1 MRKDGWLQRAL
12 SAEVAGGLPGLS
24 LYVPVHLLPCGHN
37 HLQHLPAPHEEEAQ
51 DVEHCQKQLHPILD
65 TSLENPPPEH
75 LTGTGPACGLV
86 LLSSLAGAL
95 GMSEILRIKKEPP
108 ILQPKE
114 PLVLE
119 ADLTEFDVANS
130 RFPSE
135 VLNMLKNIQVLA
147 HFEKPLFL
155 ELCKHMIFQQFQQG
169 EYIFWPGQ
177 PDTSIYVVQA
187 GKLELFLTQQ
197 DRKETLVVSEY
208 FPSEQATNFI
218 EATLGGLLSAS
229 PTCATAAGLWM
240 KIILKECGD
249 AMLDKVPD
257 ILAILYRHMPTIQ
270 EGSLRQF
277 LVETVSILAH
287 HHQEAVISSLLS
299 KRLPM
304 DSKDEN
310 DSIIDTALESVK
322 VTGLRMLSNTQSK

>member
-1 MRKDGWLQRAL
+1 MRKSTSSLVDTTISSTSRPRMKKKLKMLNAAKKAAAPHPGHQPREPTPRAL
-12 SAEVAGGLPGLS
+12 DR
-24 LYVPVHLLPCGHN
+24 HR
-37 HLQHLPAPHEEEAQ
+37 
-51 DVEHCQKQLHPILD
+51 
-65 TSLENPPPEH
+65 TSLR
-75 LTGTGPACGLV
+75 LGAAQLSGWGPWH
-86 LLSSLAGAL
+86 
-95 GMSEILRIKKEPP
+95 EILRIKKEPP

-130 RFPSE
+130 HFPSE
-135 VLNMLKNIQVLA
+135 VLNMLKNIQHNMVLA

-187 GKLELFLTQQ
+187 GKLELFLTQH
-197 DRKETLVVSEY
+197 VVSEY

-218 EATLGGLLSAS
+218 ETTLGGLLSAS
-229 PTCATAAGLWM
+229 PTCATAAGLWV

-257 ILAILYRHMPTIQ
+257 ILAILYRYMPTIQ

-277 LVETVSILAH
+277 LVEAVSILAH

-299 KRLPM
+299 KRLLI

-322 VTGLRMLSNTQSK
+322 VT

>member
-1 MRKDGWLQRAL
+1 MRKM
-12 SAEVAGGLPGLS
+12 AGSSGRF
-24 LYVPVHLLPCGHN
+24 HLLPCGHN
-37 HLQHLPAPHEEEAQ
+37 HLQHLPDPHEEEAQ
-51 DVEHCQKQLHPILD
+51 DVEHCQKQLHSILD

-135 VLNMLKNIQVLA
+135 VLNMLKNIQV
-147 HFEKPLFL
+147 
-155 ELCKHMIFQQFQQG
+155 
-169 EYIFWPGQ
+169 
-177 PDTSIYVVQA
+177 
-187 GKLELFLTQQ
+187 
-197 DRKETLVVSEY
+197 VSEY
-208 FPSEQATNFI
+208 FPSEQATDFT
-218 EATLGGLLSAS
+218 EATLDGLLSAS

-240 KIILKECGD
+240 KIILKEYGD

-257 ILAILYRHMPTIQ
+257 ILAILYCHMPTIQ

-277 LVETVSILAH
+277 LVEAVSILAH
-287 HHQEAVISSLLS
+287 HHREAVISSLLS
-299 KRLPM
+299 KRLLM

-322 VTGLRMLSNTQSK
+322 VTRLKMLSNTQSK

>member
-1 MRKDGWLQRAL
+1 MRKQWRLQRAL

-51 DVEHCQKQLHPILD
+51 DVERCQKQLHPILD

-155 ELCKHMIFQQFQQG
+155 ELCKHTIFQQFQQG

-177 PDTSIYVVQA
+177 PDTSIYVVQD
-187 GKLELFLTQQ
+187 GKLELFLTQH

-229 PTCATAAGLWM
+229 PTCATAAGLWV

-249 AMLDKVPD
+249 AMLNKVPD

-277 LVETVSILAH
+277 LVEAVSILAH

-299 KRLPM
+299 KRLPI

-322 VTGLRMLSNTQSK
+322 VT